1 MINILSLSTVAT
13 SLLIWLGAIV
23 AIILLGIG
31 GYFII
36 RTTKRKKIVRGE
48 DSMRNSDG
56 ETPSQGS
63 GEYPQKK
70 KFRSMRARKITS
82 LTFIHILLTVLAL
95 IWVLPFVYIFIHSFR
110 ASDPGVPF
118 PRQILPAEW
127 TFDAWLKMLGGDPA
141 SYSDAK
147 FAWLDFPRWFGNTFI
162 IACFSC
168 IISTLLT
175 LMTSYAFSRMRFKL
189 RQPYMKLILILGMF
203 PGFLGMIAVY
213 NILKA
218 FGLNQGYLKIVALI
232 FVYSGGAGMGYYV
245 SKGFFDTIPKALD
258 ESAMLDGASQA
269 QVFFKIT
276 LPLSKPIIVYT
287 ALTAFM
293 GPWMDFIF
301 VKLICMG
308 DTDYGTVALGLQT
321 MLEKE
326 NYTSHWILFCAGASM
341 VAIPITILF
350 MFLQKYYVSGVTGG
364 AVKG

>member
-1 MINILSLSTVAT
+1 MIGLLGLSTVAT
-13 SLLIWLGAIV
+13 TLIIIGACLV
-23 AIILLGIG
+23 GVVGIG
-31 GYFII
+31 LIGYFII
-36 RTTKRKKIVRGE
+36 SPKRELRKALEKAQVEELGE
-48 DSMRNSDG
+48 SA
-56 ETPSQGS
+56 P
-63 GEYPQKK
+63 KK
-70 KFRSMRARKITS
+70 KRYHSMRAKNITV
-82 LTFIHILLTVLAL
+82 LTIIHIILTVMAI
-95 IWVLPFVYIFIHSFR
+95 IWVLPFVYILLHSFR
-110 ASDPGVPF
+110 GNDVGIAFTNDVF
-118 PRQILPAEW
+118 PKEW
-127 TFDAWLKMLGGDPA
+127 TLDAWSKMLGGSPA
-141 SYSDAK
+141 SYSDAR
-147 FAWLDFPRWFGNTFI
+147 FDWIDFRRWWLNTFV
-162 IACFSC
+162 IACCSC
-168 IISTLLT
+168 VLSTLMT

-213 NILKA
+213 NLLSAVNLNKGILK
-218 FGLNQGYLKIVALI
+218 IIALI

-269 QVFFKIT
+269 QIFFRIT

-308 DTDYGTVALGLQT
+308 DYNYGTVSLGLQA
-321 MLEKE
+321 MLAQ
-326 NYTSHWILFCAGASM
+326 NNFGTHWILFCAGATM
-341 VAIPITILF
+341 VAIPITVLF

>member
-1 MINILSLSTVAT
+1 MISLLGLSTVAT
-13 SLLIWLGAIV
+13 TLIIVGACIVGIVGLG
-23 AIILLGIG
+23 LLG
-31 GYFII
+31 YFLII
-36 RTTKRKKIVRGE
+36 PKRKQLQAEALAASAGGE
-48 DSMRNSDG
+48 DT
-56 ETPSQGS
+56 TPA
-63 GEYPQKK
+63 PKK
-70 KFRSMRARKITS
+70 RRFRSMRATKITT
-82 LTFIHILLTVLAL
+82 LTIIHVILTVLAI
-95 IWVLPFVYIFIHSFR
+95 IWVLPFLYVFLHSFR
-110 ASDPGVPF
+110 GNDFGIAFTKELF
-118 PRQILPAEW
+118 PTEW
-127 TFDAWLKMLGGDPA
+127 TFDAWLKLLGGDPLR
-141 SYSDAK
+141 YSNAMFDWIK
-147 FAWLDFPRWFGNTFI
+147 FGRWFLNTFI
-162 IACFSC
+162 VACASC
-168 IISTLLT
+168 VLSTLMT

-213 NILKA
+213 NLLRA
-218 FGLNQGYLKIVALI
+218 VGLNEGALKLVALV

-245 SKGFFDTIPKALD
+245 SKGFFDTIPRALD

-269 QVFFKIT
+269 QIFFKIT

-301 VKLICMG
+301 VKLICMT

-321 MLEKE
+321 MLSRD
-326 NYTSHWILFCAGASM
+326 NFSTYWVLFCAGATM